1 MLCMVETTK
10 HPNEI
15 AKQLQDTRVDII
27 DLMLLTEAHVALT
40 GDTRSLSALESAYEH
55 VKDAMSDIDEF
66 GESL

>member
-1 MLCMVETTK
+1 MVEPTK

-15 AKQLQDTRVDII
+15 AKQLQATRVDII